1 MTPTDNPAD
10 SANTYHDVVFTTEL
24 TDAEKASL
32 AENVTLSPAGEVALG
47 LTSPEVMADK
57 VQQEV
62 SQAMNAISTPEGQ
75 PITKPTPAPVEAD
88 YVSKESKEISEIE
101 SLQHFET
108 PMVSESSPKDTG
120 LGLHSPI
127 THPLPISVP
136 LKQYLETIS
145 RLEDPIIDSNNAMKL
160 PKYPI
165 FTATPLDDP
174 GRILT
179 ESMKEDIY
187 LNNPDM
193 RAAAFFDTDTVERLV
208 DPLPLERLPAS
219 TNLLIKYP
227 LEWLEL
233 NPTKIQACKLPALGM
248 CKVYYSHPRAGT
260 VQSSYILKSTAEDGR
275 ISLVDISADNPN
287 PDAGYQDESLVTPP
301 VSTVAKTDASTPK
314 NTNDILDN
322 PMCDAVDQALKD
334 QNKVDEVTAEAAVPA
349 SSTKDQYPRVLFL
362 HGFEFDT
369 TINAPFINAL
379 SKTHEILTFDWPATG
394 GSDRTPEDS
403 YDMDTLIRYCLE
415 VLSLPVLNWISG
427 FEIFDEPPGVPV
439 QPLTEPSSQNEQNE
453 NNQGKS
459 KNAATVRYPVRTYRL
474 INPGSNRRKL
484 TLIGHSSGGLIA
496 AVMAPV
502 LKDIIEKV
510 VLLAPVG
517 MTMELNKK
525 MEFMRNHPLLAR
537 ITQPL
542 MSVYPTLA
550 LKTFLD
556 CADRVKY
563 LPEPLQANVKRK
575 YESHVRSRCTN
586 AIKQAINSSVDFP
599 WTSGKDHF
607 VKLNDLGLE
616 TILILAND
624 DTIIQ
629 CAKAQE
635 QFKKYCPNIKILF
648 RSFGGHDFHLVYP
661 LETLKLCDMTST

>member
-1 MTPTDNPAD
+1 MTPTDNPASPISNNVNSD
-10 SANTYHDVVFTTEL
+10 HEVVFTTEL
-24 TDAEKASL
+24 AEAEKASF
-32 AENVTLSPAGEVALG
+32 AENVMISPAGEATLG
-47 LTSPEVMADK
+47 VTNSEAVADK
-57 VQQEV
+57 VQQEA
-62 SQAMNAISTPEGQ
+62 SQAMNTISSPEGQ
-75 PITKPTPAPVEAD
+75 PGAESVSVPVEAD
-88 YVSKESKEISEIE
+88 YVSEESKEISEIE
-101 SLQHFET
+101 SLQHLET
-108 PMVSESSPKDTG
+108 PMVPESSPKDKS
-120 LGLHSPI
+120 LGLHSPSAY
-127 THPLPISVP
+127 PPPVSVP
-136 LKQYLETIS
+136 LRPYIETIS
-145 RLEDPIIDSNNAMKL
+145 RLEDPAVDSTNVIKL
-160 PKYPI
+160 PRYPV

-174 GRILT
+174 GRLLT

-193 RAAAFFDTDTVERLV
+193 RAAAFFDTDTVDRLA

-219 TNLLIKYP
+219 TDLLIKYP

-260 VQSSYILKSTAEDGR
+260 VQSAYILKNTSETGR
-275 ISLVDISADNPN
+275 ISLVDVSANNPN
-287 PDAGYQDESLVTPP
+287 PDAGYQDESLETPP
-301 VSTVAKTDASTPK
+301 VSTVAETDASTPK
-314 NTNDILDN
+314 NATDVLDN
-322 PMCDAVDQALKD
+322 PVCDAVDKALKN
-334 QNKVDEVTAEAAVPA
+334 QNKIDDAATA
-349 SSTKDQYPRVLFL
+349 SSLAVQYPRVLFL

-379 SKTHEILTFDWPATG
+379 SRTHEVLTFDWPATG

-403 YDMDTLIRYCLE
+403 YDLDTLIRYCLE
-415 VLSLPVLNWISG
+415 VLSLPVLNWIQG
-427 FEIFDEPPGVPV
+427 FEIFDEPPGAPV
-439 QPLTEPSSQNEQNE
+439 QPLVEPGQQNEPSE
-453 NNQGKS
+453 NKQSKS
-459 KNAATVRYPVRTYRL
+459 NKKAAIRYPVRTYRL
-474 INPGSNRRKL
+474 INSNVNQRKI
-484 TLIGHSSGGLIA
+484 TLIGHSSGGLMA

-502 LKDIIEKV
+502 LKDAIEKV

-517 MTMELNKK
+517 MTMELNRK
-525 MEFMRNHPLLAR
+525 MTFMRDHPLLAR

-556 CADRVKY
+556 CADRVKH

-586 AIKQAINSSVDFP
+586 AIKQAINSSSEFP

-616 TILILAND
+616 TILVLAND

-629 CAKAQE
+629 CAKAKE
-635 QFKKYCPNIKILF
+635 QFEKYCPDIRIVF
-648 RSFGGHDFHLVYP
+648 RSIGGHDFHLVYP
-661 LETLKLCDMTST
+661 METLKLCGMQST